1 MVPAELS
8 FLDAFAKLRKATIS
22 FVNTYKNY
30 KPITMAD
37 MQMLDVPRCDE

>member
-8 FLDAFAKLRKATIS
+8 FLGAFTKLRKATIS

-30 KPITMAD
+30 KTITMAD
-37 MQMLDVPRCDE
+37 MQMLDVPRCDD